1 MAHNHKVAGS
11 SPAPATKFKHY
22 NLRIS
27 EVFSLVWYDETMNL
41 PQKFADVKAA
51 REIAHDL
58 YPNESIHMIEHSAD
72 NIVALIGTSYAVRF
86 PRNESAYLRGVY
98 EKHILKQLEDLGTIA
113 LPQTLDEHANPPYTV
128 TSHLPGHHISSAHI
142 RTFSEEQQLEFSK
155 LVAQFAHT
163 MHATLALNKE
173 LPLRQEL
180 GLDELADNEPY
191 PIYYKRVI
199 NDSTFPTTIQDNL
212 AKKCYGEWLT
222 LCNTAPTVVVH
233 DDLHTE
239 NMMFEDN
246 HLVGILDFGDTTVG
260 TPEQELRQL
269 YRISEK
275 VALAGAQ
282 EYQRLSGIQLD
293 IEAIKLWAIMKELA
307 DYSKAVVAKN
317 TTHRKFKRASRNLN
331 TWLPGGDWGKG
342 YDLSPDG
349 YQ

>member
-1 MAHNHKVAGS
+1 MLYQSCA
-11 SPAPATKFKHY
+11 Y
-22 NLRIS
+22 DLRLS
-27 EVFSLVWYDETMNL
+27 EVFYLLWYDEAMNL

-51 REIAHDL
+51 REIARDL
-58 YPNESIHMIEHSAD
+58 YPNENIHMIEHSAD
-72 NIVALIGTSYAVRF
+72 NIVALVGTRYAVRF
-86 PRNESAYLRGVY
+86 PRNETAHLRGVY
-98 EKHILKQLEDLGTIA
+98 EKHILKQLEGLKAVT
-113 LPQTLDEHANPPYTV
+113 LPQILDEHTGESPYTV
-128 TSHLPGHHISSAHI
+128 TSLLPGHHISSAHI
-142 RTFSEEQQLEFSK
+142 RTFSEEEQLEFST
-155 LVAQFAHT
+155 LVARFAYT
-163 MHATLALNKE
+163 MHTTLALNEE

-180 GLDELADNEPY
+180 GLDEMADNEPY

-199 NDSTFPTTIQDNL
+199 NNSTFPTAKQDTM
-212 AKKCYGEWLT
+212 AKKCYAEWLK

-239 NMMFEDN
+239 NMMFEGN
-246 HLVGILDFGDTTVG
+246 RLVGVLDFGDTTVG

-269 YRISEK
+269 CRISEK
-275 VALAGAQ
+275 VMLAGAQ

-307 DYSKAVVAKN
+307 DYSKAVVAEN

-331 TWLPGGDWGKG
+331 AWLPGGDWGKG